1 MSISKACVIGAGVMG
16 SAIAAHIANA
26 GIPVLLLDIVPPGE
40 GDRSRIAKGA
50 VERLLKTEPAP
61 LMTRAAA
68 KLIEPGNIEDDLHK
82 LKDVGWIVEAVAE
95 RLDIKQGL
103 YRKLEAARKRGCIV
117 SSNTSTLPL
126 HMLMEGM
133 PTTLQQD
140 FCITHFFNPPR
151 YMRLLELVAG
161 PLTRP
166 EISTVITNFSDQ
178 QLGKVVVLA
187 KDTPGFIANR
197 IGVFW
202 VQAAVKAAHDLGLT
216 VEETDAVMGR
226 PMGAPKSGIFG
237 LIDIIGLDLLPHV
250 DASLRQALPADDMYR
265 TLPADF
271 PLLPKMLA
279 DGYIGR
285 KGKGGFYRLN
295 TSDGN
300 KIKES
305 ISLKTGEYAVSTPSR
320 LDSVAAAKSGLRVL
334 VTHKDRGG
342 KLAWAVLSKTL
353 AYAATLVPQIADSI
367 VDVDLAMKAGFN
379 WKYGPFELIDKL
391 GAAWFAERLAAEK
404 LAVPPLLA
412 VAAGAGGFYKLSGQG
427 LAQLDTNGTHQTL
440 ARQSGTLLLS
450 DIKTTSKPLAKNSS
464 ASVWDVGDG
473 VACLE
478 FHSKMNTLDPD
489 SLTMLMQ
496 ALEITKRSMQALV
509 IYNEGENFSAG
520 ANIGLALF
528 AANIGMWPTLEQFLE
543 QGQSVMRALKYAS
556 FPVVGAPSGL
566 ALGGGCEV
574 LLHCSAVQAHAET
587 YMGLVETGVGIV
599 PAWGGCK
606 EMLIRHLPGPRDAK
620 GPMPGIMA
628 AFEQISMAKVS
639 KSAAEAKDMKFLR
652 VTDGITMNRD
662 RLLADA
668 KARVLALVAA
678 GYKPPVPV
686 ELRLPGP
693 TARAALGLAIENFS
707 RQGLALPHDVTVSNQ
722 LATVLSGGMTDVM
735 DVLEEN
741 RIFDL
746 EKQAFMTL
754 LHTVPTLDRM
764 ETMLATGKPT
774 RN

>member
-1 MSISKACVIGAGVMG
+1 
-16 SAIAAHIANA
+16 
-26 GIPVLLLDIVPPGE
+26 
-40 GDRSRIAKGA
+40 
-50 VERLLKTEPAP
+50 
-61 LMTRAAA
+61 
-68 KLIEPGNIEDDLHK
+68 
-82 LKDVGWIVEAVAE
+82 
-95 RLDIKQGL
+95 
-103 YRKLEAARKRGCIV
+103 
-117 SSNTSTLPL
+117 
-126 HMLMEGM
+126 
-133 PTTLQQD
+133 
-140 FCITHFFNPPR
+140 
-151 YMRLLELVAG
+151 
-161 PLTRP
+161 
-166 EISTVITNFSDQ
+166 
-178 QLGKVVVLA
+178 
-187 KDTPGFIANR
+187 
-197 IGVFW
+197 
-202 VQAAVKAAHDLGLT
+202 
-216 VEETDAVMGR
+216 
-226 PMGAPKSGIFG
+226 
-237 LIDIIGLDLLPHV
+237 
-250 DASLRQALPADDMYR
+250 
-265 TLPADF
+265 
-271 PLLPKMLA
+271 
-279 DGYIGR
+279 
-285 KGKGGFYRLN
+285 
-295 TSDGN
+295 
-300 KIKES
+300 
-305 ISLKTGEYAVSTPSR
+305 
-320 LDSVAAAKSGLRVL
+320 
-334 VTHKDRGG
+334 
-342 KLAWAVLSKTL
+342 
-353 AYAATLVPQIADSI
+353 
-367 VDVDLAMKAGFN
+367 
-379 WKYGPFELIDKL
+379 
-391 GAAWFAERLAAEK
+391 
-404 LAVPPLLA
+404 
-412 VAAGAGGFYKLSGQG
+412 
-427 LAQLDTNGTHQTL
+427 
-440 ARQSGTLLLS
+440 
-450 DIKTTSKPLAKNSS
+450 
-464 ASVWDVGDG
+464 
-473 VACLE
+473 
-478 FHSKMNTLDPD
+478 
-489 SLTMLMQ
+489 
-496 ALEITKRSMQALV
+496 
-509 IYNEGENFSAG
+509 
-520 ANIGLALF
+520 
-528 AANIGMWPTLEQFLE
+528 
-543 QGQSVMRALKYAS
+543 MRALKYAS